1 MRSMKPDR
9 DICVRKIK
17 IPSEGRNIPALV
29 LSPKKKTDKTP
40 GILWIHGGG
49 YIAGMKEM
57 VHMSR
62 AVDLVKKYGAVVFSP
77 GYRMA
82 FETPYPAAL
91 EDAITGYNW
100 LLQAGWQE
108 HEIVVAGDS
117 AGGGLALALCMYL
130 KNQNRKLPAGL
141 ICMSP
146 WTDLTQSGASYDFNY
161 ERDPLF
167 GNTRDSLIYSKDY
180 IQDEDPTNPYISPL
194 YGNFSGF
201 PPMLIQV
208 GSYEMLLSDSELVAE
223 KAKRAGCKVRLSVY
237 EGMFHIFQMAML
249 MIPESKHAWQ
259 EIGRFLDIMEHHLPA
274 EHLDEE
280 DKEIESKFGEVEYE

>member
-91 EDAITGYNW
+91 DDCYDA
-100 LLQAGWQE
+100 LLF
-108 HEIVVAGDS
+108 
-117 AGGGLALALCMYL
+117 L
-130 KNQNRKLPAGL
+130 KTMQMSWESERIRSWSVEKVPA
-141 ICMSP
+141 
-146 WTDLTQSGASYDFNY
+146 
-161 ERDPLF
+161 
-167 GNTRDSLIYSKDY
+167 
-180 IQDEDPTNPYISPL
+180 
-194 YGNFSGF
+194 
-201 PPMLIQV
+201 
-208 GSYEMLLSDSELVAE
+208 
-223 KAKRAGCKVRLSVY
+223 AGCVSLY
-237 EGMFHIFQMAML
+237 A
-249 MIPESKHAWQ
+249 
-259 EIGRFLDIMEHHLPA
+259 
-274 EHLDEE
+274 
-280 DKEIESKFGEVEYE
+280 

>member
-1 MRSMKPDR
+1 
-9 DICVRKIK
+9 
-17 IPSEGRNIPALV
+17 
-29 LSPKKKTDKTP
+29 
-40 GILWIHGGG
+40 
-49 YIAGMKEM
+49 
-57 VHMSR
+57 
-62 AVDLVKKYGAVVFSP
+62 
-77 GYRMA
+77 
-82 FETPYPAAL
+82 
-91 EDAITGYNW
+91 
-100 LLQAGWQE
+100 
-108 HEIVVAGDS
+108 
-117 AGGGLALALCMYL
+117 
-130 KNQNRKLPAGL
+130 
-141 ICMSP
+141 MSP

-259 EIGRFLDIMEHHLPA
+259 EIGRFLDIMELWYRDLLTAKSLREEGYLIQRDKKDAIFRAAKEPA
-274 EHLDEE
+274 ALLAKKAAAVRTARMRLAQNANFRLTMEVMLMDL
-280 DKEIESKFGEVEYE
+280 KETGK

>member
-91 EDAITGYNW
+91 DDCYDA
-100 LLQAGWQE
+100 LL
-108 HEIVVAGDS
+108 
-117 AGGGLALALCMYL
+117 YL
-130 KNQNRKLPAGL
+130 KTMQMSWESERIRSWSVEKVPA
-141 ICMSP
+141 
-146 WTDLTQSGASYDFNY
+146 
-161 ERDPLF
+161 
-167 GNTRDSLIYSKDY
+167 
-180 IQDEDPTNPYISPL
+180 
-194 YGNFSGF
+194 
-201 PPMLIQV
+201 
-208 GSYEMLLSDSELVAE
+208 
-223 KAKRAGCKVRLSVY
+223 AGCVSLY
-237 EGMFHIFQMAML
+237 A
-249 MIPESKHAWQ
+249 
-259 EIGRFLDIMEHHLPA
+259 
-274 EHLDEE
+274 
-280 DKEIESKFGEVEYE
+280 

>member
-91 EDAITGYNW
+91 DDCYDA
-100 LLQAGWQE
+100 LL
-108 HEIVVAGDS
+108 
-117 AGGGLALALCMYL
+117 YL
-130 KNQNRKLPAGL
+130 KNHADELESERIRSWSVEKVPA
-141 ICMSP
+141 
-146 WTDLTQSGASYDFNY
+146 
-161 ERDPLF
+161 
-167 GNTRDSLIYSKDY
+167 
-180 IQDEDPTNPYISPL
+180 
-194 YGNFSGF
+194 
-201 PPMLIQV
+201 
-208 GSYEMLLSDSELVAE
+208 
-223 KAKRAGCKVRLSVY
+223 AGCVSLY
-237 EGMFHIFQMAML
+237 A
-249 MIPESKHAWQ
+249 
-259 EIGRFLDIMEHHLPA
+259 
-274 EHLDEE
+274 
-280 DKEIESKFGEVEYE
+280 